1 MRAARPAS
9 VSVVTGMKKRT
20 KVDVLTR
27 VLNAYPSLRHEE
39 NSPIHQFLATAA
51 TIDIP
56 QGLVVFKKG
65 EPCSDFLLLLR
76 GTLRLQVASESGREV
91 TLYRL
96 VAGSSC
102 AVTTAS
108 LISGDAYSAEAITE
122 ADVTAVAI
130 PRAEFLAA
138 LTASER
144 FRQFIFDGFAERFAT
159 VIARIDA
166 FVLKSVDERLID
178 ELLGMDERTLSEL
191 SHRRIAADIG
201 TAREVVSRRLK
212 ALEASG
218 LIRVNRGNI
227 RVKDR
232 EGLRALQKASE

>member
-9 VSVVTGMKKRT
+9 VSVVTGMRKRT

-27 VLNAYPSLRHEE
+27 VLSAYPSLRHEE
-39 NSPIHQFLATAA
+39 NLPIHQFLATAA
-51 TIDIP
+51 TIEIP
-56 QGLVVFKKG
+56 QGSVVFKKG
-65 EPCSDFLLLLR
+65 EPCIDFLLLLR
-76 GTLRLQVASESGREV
+76 GTLRLQVASENGREV

-108 LISGDAYSAEAITE
+108 LIRGDAYSAEAITE
-122 ADVTAVAI
+122 AAITAVAI

-138 LTASER
+138 IAASER

-159 VIARIDA
+159 VIGRIDA
-166 FVLKSVDERLID
+166 FVLKSVDDRLID

-227 RVKDR
+227 RVTDR
-232 EGLRALQKASE
+232 DGLRALQKASE